1 MKPPHTHTNC
11 SKYSLFFFLII
22 GCTFIILTKHVFSFF
37 SSFHCTIKLAH
48 DMVSK
53 PQLLLLFNILFG
65 WSVWIFGWGEIMVSD
80 VVMGKQYDH
89 WLSNDTID
97 NQATNITYNA
107 NTNNC
112 DIHTLIGHF
121 FVCVRDRITHF
132 TRIMLKLSSV
142 VSLNIKLDN
151 CCQSEFWIENQNF
164 FSLLFSMF
172 TREKKHDRFLFFS
185 R

>member
-121 FVCVRDRITHF
+121 FVCVSASLAFHF
-132 TRIMLKLSSV
+132 SI
-142 VSLNIKLDN
+142 
-151 CCQSEFWIENQNF
+151 EFF
-164 FSLLFSMF
+164 FFFCWLLFVCF
-172 TREKKHDRFLFFS
+172 DRCW
-185 R
+185 

>member
-80 VVMGKQYDH
+80 VVMEKQYDH

-121 FVCVRDRITHF
+121 FLLNFSFFSAGYYLFVSIDVDNNEYQWLGH
-132 TRIMLKLSSV
+132 RIMIYSM
-142 VSLNIKLDN
+142 
-151 CCQSEFWIENQNF
+151 NF
-164 FSLLFSMF
+164 FFVFAIHM
-172 TREKKHDRFLFFS
+172 
-185 R
+185 